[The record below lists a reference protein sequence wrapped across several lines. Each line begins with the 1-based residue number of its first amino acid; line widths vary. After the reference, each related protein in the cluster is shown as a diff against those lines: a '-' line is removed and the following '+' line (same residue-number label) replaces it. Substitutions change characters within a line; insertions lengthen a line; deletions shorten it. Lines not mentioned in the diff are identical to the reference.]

1 MPEYIFTI
9 DITETWIK
17 KVKIIAKDRT
27 EAIAKA
33 RADFISMSQKNTEYS
48 LSRDPEAKIRDID
61 IKLEFPNGNPYEVFG
76 DGGIEDG

>member
-9 DITETWIK
+9 DITETWLK
-17 KVKIIAKDRT
+17 KVKVIAKDRT

-61 IKLEFPNGNPYEVFG
+61 IKLEFPNGNPCEVFG
-76 DGGIEDG
+76 DKK

>member
-9 DITETWIK
+9 DITETWLK
-17 KVKIIAKDRT
+17 KVKVIAKDRT

-33 RADFISMSQKNTEYS
+33 RADFIITSEKEQDYS

-61 IKLEFPNGNPYEVFG
+61 IKLEFPNGNPCEVFG
-76 DGGIEDG
+76 EEK

>member
-9 DITETWIK
+9 DITETWLK
-17 KVKIIAKDRT
+17 KVKVIAKDRT

-33 RADFISMSQKNTEYS
+33 RADFIISSDKMPDYS

-76 DGGIEDG
+76 EEK

>member
-9 DITETWIK
+9 DITETWLK
-17 KVKIIAKDRT
+17 KVKVIAKDRT

-33 RADFISMSQKNTEYS
+33 RADFIITSEKEQEYS

-76 DGGIEDG
+76 DKK